1 MDLSVI
7 ISSIVSVIVAFGGS
21 SLLFYSQN
29 KRLKKAEADAK
40 ILENSM
46 KLYEGVL
53 KERDD
58 YRKRLY
64 ESYDHRRKIHDEAN
78 KLRVKLAEKE
88 VYITKLEWCKC
99 VVNDCDRRT
108 PPRIYEEENV

>member
-7 ISSIVSVIVAFGGS
+7 ISSIVSVVVAFGGS
-21 SLLFYSQN
+21 SLLFFTQN

-40 ILENSM
+40 IIENSM

-64 ESYDHRRKIHDEAN
+64 ESYDHRRKINDECN
-78 KLRVKLAEKE
+78 HLKVNNAEKD
-88 VYITKLEWCKC
+88 VIITKLEYCKC
-99 VVNDCDRRT
+99 IINGCDRRT
-108 PPRIYEEENV
+108 PPRNYDEE

>member
-1 MDLSVI
+1 MDLLTVV
-7 ISSIVSVIVAFGGS
+7 ISSICSVLVSFGGS
-21 SLLFYSQN
+21 SLLFFTQN

-64 ESYDHRRKIHDEAN
+64 ESYEHRRKIADECN
-78 KLRVKLAEKE
+78 DLKVKNAEKD
-88 VYITKLEWCKC
+88 VIITKLEYCKC
-99 VVNDCDRRT
+99 IINGCDRRT
-108 PPRIYEEENV
+108 PPRNYDEE

>member
-40 ILENSM
+40 ILENTM
-46 KLYEGVL
+46 KLYEVVL

-64 ESYDHRRKIHDEAN
+64 ESYDHRRKIHDEYN
-78 KLRVKLAEKE
+78 LLKVNNTEKD

-99 VVNDCDRRT
+99 IVNGCDRRT
-108 PPRIYEEENV
+108 PPRNYNDEI

>member
-1 MDLSVI
+1 MDLSVL

-40 ILENSM
+40 ILENAM
-46 KLYEGVL
+46 KHYDVAI

-58 YRKRLY
+58 YRTRLY
-64 ESYDHRRKIHDEAN
+64 ESYDHLRKISEECN
-78 KLRVKLAEKE
+78 SLKVKNAEKD
-88 VYITKLEWCKC
+88 VYITMLEWCKC
-99 VVNDCDRRT
+99 VVNGCDRRT
-108 PPRIYEEENV
+108 PPRNYNDEN

>member
-1 MDLSVI
+1 MDLSVL

-64 ESYDHRRKIHDEAN
+64 ESYEHRRKIADECN
-78 KLRVKLAEKE
+78 DLKVKNAEKD
-88 VYITKLEWCKC
+88 VIITKLEYCKC
-99 VVNDCDRRT
+99 IINGCDRRT
-108 PPRIYEEENV
+108 PPRNYDEE

>member
-7 ISSIVSVIVAFGGS
+7 ISSIVSVVVAFGGS
-21 SLLFYSQN
+21 SLLFFTQN

-40 ILENSM
+40 ILENIM
-46 KLYEGVL
+46 KLYEAAM

-58 YRKRLY
+58 YRIRLY
-64 ESYDHRRKIHDEAN
+64 ESYDHRRKIHDECN
-78 KLRVKLAEKE
+78 RLKVNNAEKE

-99 VVNDCDRRT
+99 VVNGCDRRT
-108 PPRIYEEENV
+108 PPRNYNDEI

>member
-7 ISSIVSVIVAFGGS
+7 ISSIVSVVVAFGGS
-21 SLLFYSQN
+21 SLLFFTQN

-40 ILENSM
+40 ILENTM
-46 KLYEGVL
+46 KLYEVVL

-64 ESYDHRRKIHDEAN
+64 ESYDHRRKINDECN
-78 KLRVKLAEKE
+78 RLKVNNAEKD

-99 VVNDCDRRT
+99 VVNGCDRRT
-108 PPRIYEEENV
+108 PPRNYNDEI